1 MAFRINDI
9 VMRKSY
15 GSDILFRVINVID
28 NKGVRHYLL
37 HGLNMRIIADAPED
51 DLIEVSRAK
60 IAEYDRPYKEKAE
73 YLLKKL
79 LLQKAFSEKKG
90 WYVQVGK
97 SLTEG
102 QEKSFT

>member
-60 IAEYDRPYKEKAE
+60 LRNMIGLIKKKAE
-73 YLLKKL
+73 YL
-79 LLQKAFSEKKG
+79 
-90 WYVQVGK
+90 
-97 SLTEG
+97 
-102 QEKSFT
+102 

>member
-60 IAEYDRPYKEKAE
+60 IVEYDRPYREKA
-73 YLLKKL
+73 
-79 LLQKAFSEKKG
+79 
-90 WYVQVGK
+90 
-97 SLTEG
+97 
-102 QEKSFT
+102 